1 MVRHTLVGETEHS
14 EQHVVPQHRATR
26 ARAMSE
32 VRDGF
37 VLAGGGFKG
46 AFELGALQ
54 HLIGDLGIAPKVI
67 TATSAGAVLG
77 TVVAQGRTAEEC
89 AARLVDAEGDLMAMT
104 RTDVVFGEQPW
115 LAQLDGTT
123 ASETIHRLV
132 TEHGRPELDDDWE
145 ELQAEAVALMGDD
158 GDDVGA
164 GATDAGRRGNDE
176 PGAGSARARGRH
188 HVEQV
193 AAFTRGLAGGRHLEH
208 GLPRAALNLGPFEQ
222 SIRGR
227 AGTDVG
233 IATVD
238 PALVARD
245 GLELRLAVTALKER
259 ATHYVTQDGRL
270 VDSDARTPIVA
281 AGTIDVIDGVI
292 ASASVPGVFPPRP
305 IGGDHYV
312 DGGCLQNIPL
322 RAAVDLGA
330 TRIHTL
336 VAVPVRQPKR
346 SISLWAAESLGY
358 LSTQADNLAVE
369 LPDGVTNTVIQP
381 TIEVVGSFE
390 VHPGLMRIDIHYGRM
405 RAQECTAELDPGL
418 DPIVKMA
425 SDTVTT
431 MRQLAWQLEQH
442 CLDEARMDAVHLDR
456 LRTLKRSVRSALEAR
471 AALGFAA
478 PQGSE
483 QWWQGWELHSA
494 PRPAQFPAD
503 FV

>member
-1 MVRHTLVGETEHS
+1 VT
-14 EQHVVPQHRATR
+14 Q
-26 ARAMSE
+26 
-32 VRDGF
+32 VRDGI

-54 HLIGDLGIAPKVI
+54 HLIGELGIAPAVI

-77 TVVAQGRTAEEC
+77 TVVAQGRTAQEC

-123 ASETIHRLV
+123 ASDTIHRLV
-132 TEHGRPELDDDWE
+132 TQHGRPELDDDWA
-145 ELQAEAVALMGDD
+145 ELQGHAVAATSDD
-158 GDDVGA
+158 TSSDDRSTA
-164 GATDAGRRGNDE
+164 DARE
-176 PGAGSARARGRH
+176 RGRH
-188 HVEQV
+188 HFEQV

-222 SIRGR
+222 SIRG
-227 AGTDVG
+227 GGPPEVG

-245 GLELRLAVTALKER
+245 GLELRLAVTALKAR
-259 ATHYVTQDGRL
+259 TTHYVTQDGRL
-270 VDSDARTPIVA
+270 VGPDARTPILA

-292 ASASVPGVFPPRP
+292 ASASVPGVFPPRQ

-346 SISLWAAESLGY
+346 SLPLWAAESLGY

-405 RAQECTAELDPGL
+405 RAQECTAEMDPGL
-418 DPIVKMA
+418 DPIVTTA

-431 MRQLAWQLEQH
+431 MRQRAWQLEQH
-442 CLDEARMDAVHLDR
+442 CLDEARLDGVHLDR
-456 LRTLKRSVRSALEAR
+456 LRMLKHAVRSALEAR

-478 PQGSE
+478 PEGSD
-483 QWWQGWELHSA
+483 QWWQGWELHTA
-494 PRPAQFPAD
+494 PPPAGFPTD
-503 FV
+503 FA